1 MTSRKSDT
9 TDYMAAA
16 GCFCL
21 ASRQAARKSLPG
33 CYDSLMQESGIRA
46 TQFTILSQLMLRGE
60 MPVGKLAG
68 FLGMERTT
76 LTRNLALLETQK
88 WISTRP
94 GEDPRAR
101 MIAITAQGRGIVRR
115 SFPYW
120 AKAQAE
126 AGKLL
131 GADGQAALKSAGF
144 SKSGVNGTGR
154 FARHLRNLIRVI
166 TPKRRLRCSN

>member
-1 MTSRKSDT
+1 MTTREADT

-21 ASRQAARKSLPG
+21 ASRQASRKITRL
-33 CYDSLMQESGIRA
+33 YDSHMQESGVRA

-60 MPVGKLAG
+60 MPIGRLAG

-76 LTRNLALLETQK
+76 LTRNLALLEAQK
-88 WISTRP
+88 WISTKP

-101 MIAITAQGRGIVRR
+101 MIAITAQGRGVVRR
-115 SFPYW
+115 GFPYW
-120 AKAQAE
+120 AKAQAA

-131 GADGQAALKSAGF
+131 GADGQAALKVLGSRSLG
-144 SKSGVNGTGR
+144 
-154 FARHLRNLIRVI
+154 
-166 TPKRRLRCSN
+166 